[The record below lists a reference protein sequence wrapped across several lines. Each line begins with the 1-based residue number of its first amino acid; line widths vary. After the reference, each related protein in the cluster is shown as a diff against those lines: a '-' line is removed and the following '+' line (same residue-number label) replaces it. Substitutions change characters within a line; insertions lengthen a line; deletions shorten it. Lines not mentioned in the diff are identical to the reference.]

1 MNGFLLFTYTASIAI
16 SCMTLALAIASR
28 ILHSNPWN
36 GKFIVFQSMLIGILV
51 MALASKLSLF
61 FMPQNISVV
70 FGFIFNTLMIGSMSF
85 VIVFL
90 PYFLGWVIARPWRRA
105 KNLVFFPM
113 AIVYFGVGIASFIVT
128 SKVFDFWAVLAQTLI
143 VLGMYIYCIVVLW
156 VNLKNI
162 DDKPVRNICLTINIV
177 SLSLIPLSILS
188 VFFSVVSDFSYPI
201 YILAFSIVALV
212 YLFVRFGID
221 RQEEQNRPTLDY
233 ESLQRY
239 KISEREFSVVKLIC
253 EGMTNKE
260 IAQELSISVNTV
272 NNHVANIFNKMEV
285 RSRIDLLKILKE
297 GPWS

>member
-36 GKFIVFQSMLIGILV
+36 GKFIVFQSMLVGILV
-51 MALASKLSLF
+51 MAIASKLSLF
-61 FMPQNISVV
+61 FMPQNIFVV

>member
-36 GKFIVFQSMLIGILV
+36 GKFIVFQSMLVGILV
-51 MALASKLSLF
+51 MAIASKLSLF

-128 SKVFDFWAVLAQTLI
+128 SKVFDFWAILAQTLI

-188 VFFSVVSDFSYPI
+188 VFVSVVSDFSYPI

>member
-113 AIVYFGVGIASFIVT
+113 ATVYLGVGIASFIVE

-221 RQEEQNRPTLDY
+221 RQEEQNKPTLDY

>member
-16 SCMTLALAIASR
+16 SCMALALTLASR
-28 ILHSNPWN
+28 VLHSNPWN
-36 GKFIVFQSMLIGILV
+36 GKYIVFQSLLIGILV
-51 MALASKLSLF
+51 VALASKLSLF
-61 FMPQNISVV
+61 FMPESIYAV
-70 FGFIFNTLMIGSMSF
+70 FKFFFSTLMYGSVGF

-105 KNLVFFPM
+105 KNLVFFPL
-113 AIVYFGVGIASFIVT
+113 AIVYLGIGIASLIVRSST
-128 SKVFDFWAVLAQTLI
+128 FDFWARLLQTLV
-143 VLGMYIYCIVVLW
+143 VLGMYVYCIVVLW

-162 DDKPVRNICLTINIV
+162 DDKPVRNICLSINIV

-188 VFFSVVSDFSYPI
+188 VFFHVVSDFSYPV
-201 YILAFSIVALV
+201 YILAFSIITLV
-212 YLFVRFGID
+212 YHFVRFGLD
-221 RQEEQNRPTLDY
+221 KQEEQNRPSLDF

-272 NNHVANIFNKMEV
+272 NNHVANIFSKMEV
-285 RSRIDLLKILKE
+285 RSRIDLLKVLKE

>member
-36 GKFIVFQSMLIGILV
+36 GKFIVFQSMLVGILV
-51 MALASKLSLF
+51 MAIASKLSLF
-61 FMPQNISVV
+61 FMPQNIFVV

-128 SKVFDFWAVLAQTLI
+128 SKVFDFWAILAQTLI

>member
-61 FMPQNISVV
+61 FMPQSIYRV
-70 FGFIFNTLMIGSMSF
+70 FKFIFNTLMIGSMSF

-113 AIVYFGVGIASFIVT
+113 AIVYLGVGIASFIVE

-221 RQEEQNRPTLDY
+221 RQEEQNKPTLDY